1 MSRLLR
7 IHWMV
12 YVGVIG
18 ALAVAFLLMF
28 SKAGPEM
35 VATRF
40 MSALIEGN
48 SDKLTELSY
57 YQGGTK
63 EELRDKWEF
72 STKVAGRYYVFAWNI
87 KFSKQADDHTAGVA
101 MEVIRNAQSPSSYP
115 ENFQLPLVKHE
126 GKWLVDVRSIS
137 REMYPA
143 LPN

>member
-1 MSRLLR
+1 
-7 IHWMV
+7 MV

-18 ALAVAFLLMF
+18 ALAIAYLLLF
-28 SKAGPEM
+28 SQAGPEM

-40 MSALIEGN
+40 MSALVEGN
-48 SDKLTELSY
+48 TDKLTELSY
-57 YQGGTK
+57 YQGGSKK
-63 EELRDKWEF
+63 ELKDKWDF
-72 STKVAGRYYVFAWNI
+72 STKVAGKYYVFAWKI
-87 KFSKQADDHTAGVA
+87 KFSKLADEKSAGVA

-126 GKWLVDVRSIS
+126 GNWLVDVRSIS